1 MLVCWEWLSQYVNL
15 TTDPNTLAHRFAMSG
30 LNHESTTTV
39 GSDTV
44 IDLEVTS
51 NRGDCLGHIGVAR
64 EASVLLNSPL
74 CIPNPQPKTSGPRA
88 SELLQVEN
96 RFTDGC
102 SRYTARILRG
112 VKIGR
117 SPAWLAR
124 RLAAIGINSV
134 NNVVDVT
141 NYVMMECGQPLHA
154 FDLKQ
159 IRGGKIIVRAATANE
174 KFLAIDHHTYEL
186 DPRMVVIA
194 DAQRAVALGG
204 VMGGAE
210 SEVSESTTDLL
221 IEAAAFEPL
230 LIRRAARKLK
240 LQSPSS
246 YRFERRPDPAGLDW
260 ASRRCCELI
269 LEIAGGTLCEGVV
282 DSASDPQPR
291 ESIEFRL
298 SQIERILGIDVSTQE
313 TVRIL
318 AALGCE
324 VAPQNPSAIRVT
336 PPSWRADL
344 QREIDLIEEV
354 ARIHG
359 YENIPENVA
368 VPLSVA
374 PQRPKDIALRRAR
387 HVLSAYGFDEAM
399 TPSVVTEQLDQCGSV
414 WTDSPA
420 LTTEIPLLIGAKFL
434 RRSLLPSLL
443 AAKYTNQSQSI
454 RDAQLYEVA
463 TVFIPSE
470 AGTLLPRE
478 QSTLALVGLNDLA
491 AVKGVVEDL
500 IAQVASKKTSVQW
513 VVKDHPFFAAGS
525 CQRIELGGS
534 LLGYVGL
541 VNPKIQNRLS
551 LDQPVAAA
559 ELNVDLLTSTLEEV
573 RRADAVSP
581 FPSVARDLNFIV
593 DEPLRWSDL
602 ESACRVAGGEF
613 LKAVQY
619 QETYRDPKKDGV
631 NKKRVLLTLQ
641 FQSMDRTLN
650 SEEVDQAVASII
662 AKCSEQFSAKLL
674 SA

>member
-15 TTDPNTLAHRFAMSG
+15 ATDPDTLAHRFAMSG
-30 LNHESTTTV
+30 LNHESTARV

-74 CIPNPQPKTSGPRA
+74 CIPNPQPKAAGGPVSEALKVDNQFA
-88 SELLQVEN
+88 S
-96 RFTDGC
+96 GC
-102 SRYTARILRG
+102 SRYTARIIRG

-117 SPAWLAR
+117 SPAWLVR
-124 RLAAIGINSV
+124 RLAAIGINTV

-154 FDLKQ
+154 FDLKHV
-159 IRGGKIIVRAATANE
+159 RGGKIIVRAAGKGE
-174 KFLAIDHHTYEL
+174 KFTAIDHHTYEL
-186 DPRMVVIA
+186 DERMIVIA
-194 DAQRAVALGG
+194 DAERAVALGG

-221 IEAAAFEPL
+221 IESAAFEPL

-260 ASRRCCELI
+260 ASSRCCELI
-269 LEIAGGTLCEGVV
+269 LEIAGGTLCEGAV
-282 DSASDPQPR
+282 DTAAEPPPR
-291 ESIEFRL
+291 EPVPFRL
-298 SQIERILGIDVSTQE
+298 SQIERVLGIDISTHE
-313 TVRIL
+313 TERIL
-318 AALGCE
+318 KALGCE
-324 VAPQNPSAIRVT
+324 VSTANPSTIIVT

-344 QREIDLIEEV
+344 QREVDLIEEV

-359 YENIPENVA
+359 YEKIPENVA

-374 PQRPKDIALRRAR
+374 AQRPKDVALRRAR
-387 HVLSAYGFDEAM
+387 QVLSAYGIDEAM

-414 WTDSPA
+414 WTEAPA

-434 RRSLLPSLL
+434 RRALLPSLL

-463 TVFIPSE
+463 TVFIPGPNGE
-470 AGTLLPRE
+470 LLPRE
-478 QSTLALVGLNDLA
+478 QSTLALVGLSDLSA
-491 AVKGVVEDL
+491 IKGAVEDL
-500 IAQVASKKTSVQW
+500 IAQISSKKTSVQW
-513 VVKDHPFFAAGS
+513 IVSDHPCFANGS
-525 CQRIELGGS
+525 SQRVELNGS
-534 LLGYVGL
+534 LLGFVGL
-541 VNPKIQNRLS
+541 VHPKIQSRLG

-559 ELNVDLLTSTLEEV
+559 ELSVDLLTTSLEEV
-573 RRADAVSP
+573 RRADAVSA
-581 FPSVARDLNFIV
+581 FPSIARDLNFIV
-593 DEPLRWSDL
+593 DESLRWAEL
-602 ESACRVAGGEF
+602 ESACRAVGGEF

-619 QETYRDPKKDGV
+619 CETYRDAKKDGAG
-631 NKKRVLLTLQ
+631 KKRTLLTLQ

-650 SEEVDQAVASII
+650 SEEVDQAVAKII
-662 AKCSEQFSAKLL
+662 ATCADKFAAKLL
-674 SA
+674 G

>member
-15 TTDPNTLAHRFAMSG
+15 TIDPDTLAHRFAMSG
-30 LNHESTTTV
+30 LNHESTTKV
-39 GSDTV
+39 GQDIV

-64 EASVLLNSPL
+64 EASVLLGSAL
-74 CIPNPQPKTSGPRA
+74 CLPNPQPKANGAKA
-88 SELLQVEN
+88 SESVQVEN
-96 RFTDGC
+96 RFGAGC
-102 SRYTARILRG
+102 SRYTARVIRG

-117 SPAWLAR
+117 SPAWLVR
-124 RLAAIGINSV
+124 RLSAIGLNSV

-154 FDLKQ
+154 FDLKH
-159 IRGGKIIVRAATANE
+159 IRGSKIIVRAAIENE

-186 DPRMVVIA
+186 DERMVVIA
-194 DAQRAVALGG
+194 DAERAVALGG

-221 IEAAAFEPL
+221 IESAAFEPL

-269 LEIAGGTLCEGVV
+269 LEIAGGTLCAGMV
-282 DSASDPQPR
+282 DSDVNPQSR
-291 ESIEFRL
+291 EAIRFRL

-313 TVRIL
+313 TERIL
-318 AALGCE
+318 KALGCQ
-324 VAPQNPSAIRVT
+324 VASVNPSTMSVT

-344 QREIDLIEEV
+344 HREVDLIEEV

-359 YENIPENVA
+359 YEKIPENVA

-374 PQRPKDIALRRAR
+374 AQRPKDLALRRAR
-387 HVLSAYGFDEAM
+387 HVLSAYGIDEAM

-414 WTDSPA
+414 WTDAPA
-420 LTTEIPLLIGAKFL
+420 LTTEIPLLIGAKYL
-434 RRSLLPSLL
+434 RRAILPSLL
-443 AAKYTNQSQSI
+443 AAKYNNQSQSI

-463 TVFIPSE
+463 TIFVPGE
-470 AGTLLPRE
+470 AGELLPRE
-478 QSTLALVGLNDLA
+478 QSALALVGLSDLP
-491 AVKGVVEDL
+491 AVKGAVEDL
-500 IAQVASKKTSVQW
+500 ITQIANKRAQVQW
-513 VVKDHPFFAAGS
+513 VVSNHPFFADGS
-525 CQRIELGGS
+525 SQRIELNGAV
-534 LLGYVGL
+534 LGYVGL
-541 VNPKIQNRLS
+541 VHPKIQNRLA

-559 ELNVDLLTSTLEEV
+559 ELNVDLLTLSLEEV
-573 RRADAVSP
+573 RRADAVSA
-581 FPSVARDLNFIV
+581 FPYIARDLNFVV
-593 DEPLRWSDL
+593 DEPLRWSEL
-602 ESACRVAGGEF
+602 EAACRAAGGPN
-613 LKAVQY
+613 LKAVNY
-619 QETYRDPKKDGV
+619 RETYRDLQKDGA
-631 NKKRVLLTLQ
+631 NKKRTLLTLH

-650 SEEVDQAVASII
+650 SEEVDQAVAAII
-662 AKCSEQFSAKLL
+662 AQCSQAFSAKLL
-674 SA
+674 G